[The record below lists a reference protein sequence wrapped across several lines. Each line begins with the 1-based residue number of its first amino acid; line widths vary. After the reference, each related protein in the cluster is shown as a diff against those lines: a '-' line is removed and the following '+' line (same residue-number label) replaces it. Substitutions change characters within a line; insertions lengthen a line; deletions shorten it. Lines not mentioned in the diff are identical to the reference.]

1 VEKKKQPKLLPQ
13 TFYIS
18 ATSTFAYQDLTSG
31 VGQGIAVYQRIGQ
44 SINVSKISLKIILTS
59 ADATQVM
66 RVIVFRWL
74 VSDTSDA
81 PATNEIF
88 DTIGGTAPEVVAQ
101 TLPYKPSRFAML
113 WDKTYTFSTNYMP
126 VQHIEH
132 DVKLNT
138 LVQYDVG
145 VSTGK
150 NHVYIAFVSDSVAIP
165 HPTVTYCASVHYHD
179 TE

>member
-1 VEKKKQPKLLPQ
+1 LPQ
-13 TFYIS
+13 VFSLS
-18 ATSTFAYQDLTSG
+18 ATSAFAYQDLTSG
-31 VGQGIAVYQRIGQ
+31 VGQGVAVYQRIGQ
-44 SINVSKISLKIILTS
+44 SINVSKISLRMIMTL
-59 ADATQVM
+59 ADATQVI
-66 RVIVFRWL
+66 RVMIFRWL

-81 PATNEIF
+81 PSTSEIL
-88 DTIGGTAPEVVAQ
+88 DTIGGTCIDVLAQ
-101 TLPYKPSRFAML
+101 PLPYKPSRFAML
-113 WDKTYTFSTNYMP
+113 WDRTYTFATNWQP

-150 NHVYIAFVSDSVAIP
+150 NHVYIAFASDSVAIA
-165 HPTVTYCASVHYHD
+165 HPSVVYSASVHYHD